1 MSTAKQT
8 FRVELI
14 KGDGDTAGFVIP
26 DAVVEAFGQGKRPK
40 VMVTINGGFS
50 YPNTVA
56 VMGGQ
61 YMIGISKE
69 RRKLAGV
76 TPGETIEVTL
86 ELDTAPRVMEVPTDR
101 QKALNA
107 NKAAKAYFA
116 TLSYSNQRRHI
127 DPINDAKTPET
138 RARRIEKSVA
148 LFAEGKN

>member
-1 MSTAKQT
+1 MSKQK
-8 FRVELI
+8 FKVELI

-26 DAVVEAFGQGKRPK
+26 DKIVDALGQGKRPK
-40 VMVTINGGFS
+40 VTVTINGKFS

-76 TPGETIEVTL
+76 VPGETIEVTL
-86 ELDTAPRVMEVPTDR
+86 ELDTAPRIMEVPADL
-101 QKALNA
+101 QAALD
-107 NKAAKAYFA
+107 KDKSAKAYFA

-127 DPINDAKTPET
+127 DPINDAKTAET

-148 LFAEGKN
+148 LFHEGKN

>member
-1 MSTAKQT
+1 VSVTRQT
-8 FRVELI
+8 FKADLI

-26 DAVVEAFGQGKRPK
+26 DAIVEAFGQGKRPK
-40 VMVTINGGFS
+40 VTVTVNGSFS

-76 TPGETIEVTL
+76 QAGDKIEVTL
-86 ELDTAPRVMEVPTDR
+86 ELDAAPRVMEVPPDL
-101 QKALNA
+101 QKALDR

-116 TLSYSNQRRHI
+116 TLSYSNQRHHI
-127 DPINDAKTPET
+127 DPINQAKSDET

>member
-1 MSTAKQT
+1 MSVTRQSFTADL
-8 FRVELI
+8 V
-14 KGDGDTAGFVIP
+14 KGGGDTAGFVIP
-26 DAVVEAFGQGKRPK
+26 PAVVEAFGQGKKPR
-40 VMVTINGGFS
+40 VTVTINGGFS

-76 TPGETIEVTL
+76 QPGEAIEVTL
-86 ELDTAPRVMEVPTDR
+86 ELDTAPRVMEVPPDLQQALDR
-101 QKALNA
+101 D
-107 NKAAKAYFA
+107 KAAAAYFG

-127 DPINDAKTPET
+127 DPINDAKSPET

-148 LFAEGKN
+148 LFHDGKN

>member
-1 MSTAKQT
+1 MSKQK
-8 FRVELI
+8 FRTELI

-26 DAVVEAFGQGKRPK
+26 DKVVEALGEGKKPK
-40 VMVTINGGFS
+40 VTVTLNGIFS

-61 YMIGISKE
+61 YMIGVSKE

-76 TPGETIEVTL
+76 APGETVEVTL
-86 ELDTAPRVMEVPTDR
+86 ELDTAPRIMEVPADLQQALDR
-101 QKALNA
+101 

-127 DPINDAKTPET
+127 DPINDAKSPET

-148 LFAEGKN
+148 LFAGGKN

>member
-1 MSTAKQT
+1 MTSKQT
-8 FRVELI
+8 FKTELL
-14 KGDGDTAGFVIP
+14 KGDGDTTGFIIP
-26 DAVVEAFGQGKRPK
+26 DKVVEALGQGRKPK
-40 VMVTINGGFS
+40 VTVTINGKFS

-76 TPGETIEVTL
+76 MGGEMIEVSL
-86 ELDTAPRVMEVPTDR
+86 ELDSAPRVMEVPPDL
-101 QKALNA
+101 QKALDKD
-107 NKAAKAYFA
+107 KAAKAYFA

-127 DPINDAKTPET
+127 DNINGAKTDET

-148 LFAEGKN
+148 LFHEGKN

>member
-1 MSTAKQT
+1 
-8 FRVELI
+8 
-14 KGDGDTAGFVIP
+14 
-26 DAVVEAFGQGKRPK
+26 
-40 VMVTINGGFS
+40 
-50 YPNTVA
+50 
-56 VMGGQ
+56 MGGQ

-76 TPGETIEVTL
+76 EPGQKIEVTL
-86 ELDTAPRVMEVPTDR
+86 ELDTAPRVMEVPPDL
-101 QKALNA
+101 QKALDR

-127 DPINDAKTPET
+127 DPINQAKSDET